1 MLLLLT
7 AQSLAAGAAECPR
20 KFDTTEILEAA
31 NASEK
36 AFMKVDKP
44 AFLTS
49 RSDVEAR
56 TACASE
62 ILSPSAQARIHRVA
76 TLGAF
81 LDGRMDRVPIALSGL
96 FAAEP
101 GHQIPASLLPDGHPI
116 RNLVPSAMAY
126 LRDDPGVELP
136 KPAGGWIEADGAH
149 ALRAATQRSS
159 LLQQLDSQGV
169 VLVTHY
175 RWPDEAG
182 FDWVVPVVGT
192 SSKGS
197 QVATKNLTESRA
209 VVEPTPTG
217 PWAHRAP
224 LLALAGTSL
233 VTSGVLFA
241 LASDARAEFDASPVL
256 GGDAS
261 EEERA
266 DYRTELSQVQGNAN
280 GLSYGCYATLGV
292 GVALGV
298 VTVVTW

>member
-1 MLLLLT
+1 MFFLLS
-7 AQSLAAGAAECPR
+7 ASSFAAGAADCPR

-31 NASEK
+31 NATEK

-44 AFLTS
+44 SFQTARADVGS
-49 RSDVEAR
+49 RMV
-56 TACASE
+56 CASE
-62 ILSPSAQARIHRVA
+62 VLSPSAQARIHRVE

-81 LDGRMDRVPIALSGL
+81 LDGRLDRVPRALSGL

-101 GHQIPASLLPDGHPI
+101 GHQIPTSLLPDGHPI

-136 KPAGGWIEADGAH
+136 KPGNGWIEADGAH
-149 ALRAATQRSS
+149 ALRVATQRAS
-159 LLQQLDSQGV
+159 LLQQLDGQGV
-169 VLVTHY
+169 VLATHY

-182 FDWVVPVVGT
+182 FDWVVPVAGT
-192 SSKGS
+192 KSSA
-197 QVATKNLTESRA
+197 VATKNLSESRA
-209 VVEPTPTG
+209 AVEAKPAG

-241 LASDARAEFDASPVL
+241 LAADARADFDASPVL
-256 GGDAS
+256 AAGATAD
-261 EEERA
+261 EEAAYRA
-266 DYRTELSQVQGNAN
+266 ELTRVQGSAN
-280 GLSYGCYATLGV
+280 SFSYGCYATLGV

-298 VTVVTW
+298 VTAVTW